1 MGLGVRIIRGLGVAC
16 FVLAVVVL
24 AATPAVVPT
33 GAAYAQTVNSIVVE
47 GNRRVEA
54 NTIRSYFKP
63 GPDGRIGAFSIDEG
77 YKSLMATGLFQDVR
91 IQTGGRIVV
100 TVVENPVINRIQ
112 FEGNTRVKDDQ
123 LKLEIQSRE
132 RGTLSRPVVQSD
144 VQRIVEVYRRSG
156 RYDVRVNPV
165 IIDLPNSRVD
175 LVFEI
180 NEGARTNIRTVDF
193 VGNRAYSGFRLKEV
207 IKTAESGLLP
217 FLQSTNV
224 YDPDRIE
231 ADRELLRRF
240 YLKHGY
246 IDVRILPPT
255 VEFDPGE
262 RGFTVK
268 FIIEEGDQFRV
279 GTVDVRSNV
288 RALDPSYVRSR
299 LRVSP
304 GEIFNTEAVEKT
316 VEDMTIEA
324 ARQGFAFAQVRPRAD
339 RDTQTHTVNVAFTV
353 EEGARVYIEQI
364 NIRGNIRTRDYVIRR
379 EFDVAEGDP
388 YNRALIARAERRL
401 KNLNYFKEVKI
412 NTEPGSAPDRV
423 IINVV
428 LEEQST
434 GEFSVAGGFSTA
446 DGFMG
451 EVSIGERNLLG
462 MGLYAKAALQYGQ
475 HAHGYQ
481 LSFVEP
487 YLLGYRVAW
496 GLDFSA
502 KVQQSTQFTSYQTS
516 TIGASTRFGF
526 ALREDLSLQLRYS
539 IYQQKVTLPDILKN
553 CNNLTPNSAN
563 GLFPTP
569 DKQGMTDPATGL
581 PFTQNCF
588 QDGEA
593 SLAVRRELA
602 NGPVLTS
609 LVGYDLSYNT
619 LDNNR
624 NPTSGMLAILRQDFA
639 GVGGDVSY
647 LRTTANVRSY
657 YEVLPDVI
665 ALLNLQGGIIN
676 GFGGRATNGEGTDLR
691 MLDHFQMG
699 PQLVRGF
706 APSGIGPRDMTQ
718 FNFNGTPGDALG
730 GSKYW
735 GASLEFQTPIY
746 FLPKDAGVKFAVFAD
761 AGSLWD
767 YKGPLSW
774 LTGPG
779 ATGEVISG
787 SICNPVPV
795 TGCPLDNGMHIRAS
809 AGAGILWASPFGPI
823 RFDFALPF
831 MKEPQDRK
839 QWFRF
844 GGGTTF

>member
-1 MGLGVRIIRGLGVAC
+1 MGLGVRIFRGLGIAC
-16 FVLAVVVL
+16 FVLWGIIIGAAPVL
-24 AATPAVVPT
+24 VPV
-33 GAAYAQTVNSIVVE
+33 GSAYAQGTGSIVVE

-54 NTIRSYFKP
+54 STICSYFKP
-63 GPDGRIGAFSIDEG
+63 GPNGRIGAFEIDEA
-77 YKSLMATGLFQDVR
+77 YKALLATGLFQEVH
-91 IQTGGRIVV
+91 IHTTGGRIVV
-100 TVVENPVINRIQ
+100 SVIENPVINRIA
-112 FEGNTRVKDDQ
+112 FEGNSKVKEEQ

-156 RYDVRVNPV
+156 RYDVHVNPV

-180 NEGARTNIRTVDF
+180 KEGGRTNIRSIDF
-193 VGNRAYSGFRLKEV
+193 VGNKAYSGFRLKEV
-207 IKTAESGLLP
+207 IRTSESGLLP
-217 FLQSTNV
+217 FLQSTNI

-246 IDVRILPPT
+246 IDVRVPPVV
-255 VEFDPGE
+255 VEFDPDKH
-262 RGFTVK
+262 GFLIK
-268 FIIEEGDQFRV
+268 FVIEEGEQFRV
-279 GTVDVRSNV
+279 GTVDVRSSV
-288 RALDPSYVRSR
+288 RALDPGLVRSR
-299 LRVSP
+299 LRVYP

-324 ARQGFAFAQVRPRAD
+324 ARQGFAFVSVRPRAD
-339 RDTQTHTVNVAFTV
+339 RDPSGRKVNIAFSI

-364 NIRGNIRTRDYVIRR
+364 NIKGNTRTRDHVIRR

-401 KNLNYFKEVKI
+401 KNLSYFKEVKI

-428 LEEQST
+428 LQEQST
-434 GEFSVAGGFSTA
+434 GEFSVAGGYSTA

-462 MGLYAKAALQYGQ
+462 LGLYAKAAIQYGQ
-475 HAHGYQ
+475 NSRGYQ

-487 YLLGYRVAW
+487 YLLGYRIAW
-496 GLDFSA
+496 GLDLSS
-502 KVQQSTQFTSYQTS
+502 KVQKSTQYTSYETR
-516 TIGASTRFGF
+516 TTGGTTRFGF
-526 ALREDLSLQLRYS
+526 ALREDLNLQLRYS
-539 IYQQKVTLPDILKN
+539 LFTQKVSLPQTLRN
-553 CNNLTPNSAN
+553 CNNINPDYVNT
-563 GLFPTP
+563 FPTP
-569 DKQGMTDPATGL
+569 DQVVNFPPPGGYTGIA
-581 PFTQNCF
+581 NCF
-588 QDGEA
+588 ADGEA

-602 NGPVLTS
+602 QGTILTS

-624 NPTSGMLAILRQDFA
+624 NPTSGLLAVLKQDFA
-639 GVGGDVSY
+639 GVGGDVQY
-647 LRTTANVRSY
+647 LRTTASVRSY
-657 YEVLPDVI
+657 YEVMQDVI
-665 ALLNLQGGIIN
+665 GMLHLQGGIIN
-676 GFGGRATNGEGTDLR
+676 GWGGKTAEGTNLR

-706 APSGIGPRDMTQ
+706 APSGIGPRDLTQ

-730 GSKYW
+730 GSMYW
-735 GASLEFQTPIY
+735 GASLEFQSPIY

-761 AGSLWD
+761 AGSLWN
-767 YKGPLSW
+767 YKGPTSW

-795 TGCPLDNGMHIRAS
+795 TGCPVDNAMHVRAS
-809 AGAGILWASPFGPI
+809 VGAGILWASPFGPI
-823 RFDFALPF
+823 RFDFAFPLL
-831 MKEPQDRK
+831 KEPYDRK
-839 QWFRF
+839 QYFRF

>member
-1 MGLGVRIIRGLGVAC
+1 LG
-16 FVLAVVVL
+16 
-24 AATPAVVPT
+24 AAPAIVPT
-33 GAAYAQTVNSIVVE
+33 GAAYAQTVSSIVVE

-63 GPDGRIGAFSIDEG
+63 GPDGRIGAFQIDEA
-77 YKSLMATGLFQDVR
+77 YKALLATGLFEDVR
-91 IQTGGRIVV
+91 IQNAGGRIVV
-100 TVVENPVINRIQ
+100 RVAENPVINRIA
-112 FEGNTRVKDDQ
+112 FEGNGRVKDDQ

-156 RYDVRVNPV
+156 RYDIRVNPV

-180 NEGARTNIRTVDF
+180 NEGARTNIRTIEF
-193 VGNRAYSGFRLKEV
+193 VGNRVYSGFRLKEV
-207 IKTAESGLLP
+207 IRTAESGLLS
-217 FLQSTNV
+217 FLQSNNI

-246 IDVRILPPT
+246 IDVRILAPA
-255 VEFDPGE
+255 VEFDPGA
-262 RGFTVK
+262 RGFVVK
-268 FIIEEGDQFRV
+268 FIIEEGEQFRV

-288 RALDPSYVRSR
+288 RALDPGLVRSR

-304 GEIFNTEAVEKT
+304 GEVFNTEAVEKT
-316 VEDMTIEA
+316 TEDMTIEA
-324 ARQGFAFAQVRPRAD
+324 ARQGFAFVAVRPRAD
-339 RDTQTHTVNVAFTV
+339 RDSQAHTVNLAFTI
-353 EEGARVYIEQI
+353 EDGARVYIEQI
-364 NIRGNIRTRDYVIRR
+364 NIRGNIRTRDHVIRR

-401 KNLNYFKEVKI
+401 KNLTYFKEVKI
-412 NTEPGSAPDRV
+412 STEPGSAPDRV
-423 IINVV
+423 ILNVNV
-428 LEEQST
+428 EEQST
-434 GEFSVAGGFSTA
+434 GEFSVAGGYSTS

-462 MGLYAKAALQYGQ
+462 LGLYAKAAIQYGQ

-496 GLDFSA
+496 GLDLSQ
-502 KVQQSTQFTSYQTS
+502 KVQQSTQFTSYQTN
-516 TIGASTRFGF
+516 TIGGSTRFGF

-539 IYQQKVTLPDILKN
+539 LFSQKVSLPDVLHN
-553 CNNLTPNSAN
+553 CNNINPDFTNT
-563 GLFPTP
+563 FPTP
-569 DKQGMTDPATGL
+569 DKVSSFPPQPAGAQTD
-581 PFTQNCF
+581 CF
-588 QDGEA
+588 ADGEA
-593 SLAVRRELA
+593 SLAVRRELGQGA
-602 NGPVLTS
+602 VLTS
-609 LVGYDLSYNT
+609 MVGYDLSYNT

-624 NPTSGMLAILRQDFA
+624 NPTSGILAVLRQDFA

-657 YEVLPDVI
+657 YEVLPDVVG
-665 ALLNLQGGIIN
+665 LLNLQGGIIN
-676 GFGGRATNGEGTDLR
+676 GFGGRALNGEGTNLR

-706 APSGIGPRDMTQ
+706 APSGIGPRDLTQ

-730 GSKYW
+730 GSMYW
-735 GASLEFQTPIY
+735 GASMEFQTPIY
-746 FLPKDAGVKFAVFAD
+746 FLPKDAGVKMAVFAD
-761 AGSLWD
+761 AGSLWN
-767 YKGPLSW
+767 YKGPTSW

-779 ATGEVISG
+779 ATGEIIQG
-787 SICNPVPV
+787 SICTTPAQQANCPV
-795 TGCPLDNGMHIRAS
+795 DNAMHVRAS
-809 AGAGILWASPFGPI
+809 IGAGILWASPFGPI
-823 RFDFALPF
+823 RFDFAIPL
-831 MKEPQDRK
+831 MKEPYDRK
-839 QWFRF
+839 QFFRF